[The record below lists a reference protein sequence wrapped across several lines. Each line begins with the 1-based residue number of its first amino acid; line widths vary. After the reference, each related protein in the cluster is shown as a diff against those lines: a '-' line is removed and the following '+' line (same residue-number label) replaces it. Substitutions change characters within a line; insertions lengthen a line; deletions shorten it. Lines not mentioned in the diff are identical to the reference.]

1 MRTSP
6 GIKELRQANKPPVKL
21 RIMIMMEKLYKIYNN
36 NHDKN
41 MDFNRKQVEEQ
52 RFLAE
57 YNLDGRDLCR
67 LFELIANKAA

>member
-1 MRTSP
+1 
-6 GIKELRQANKPPVKL
+6 
-21 RIMIMMEKLYKIYNN
+21 MMEKLYKIYNN
-36 NHDKN
+36 NHDKS

-67 LFELIANKAA
+67 LFELIANK

>member
-1 MRTSP
+1 
-6 GIKELRQANKPPVKL
+6 
-21 RIMIMMEKLYKIYNN
+21 MIMMEKLYKIYNN